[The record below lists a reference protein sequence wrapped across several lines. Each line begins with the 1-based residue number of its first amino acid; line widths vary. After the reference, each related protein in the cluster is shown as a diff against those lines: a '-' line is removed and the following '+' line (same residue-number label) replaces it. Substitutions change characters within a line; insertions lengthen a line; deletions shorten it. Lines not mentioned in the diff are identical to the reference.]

1 MKKIFTLVATFFA
14 IAGYSQTLAD
24 TTKSVKLKEINFRTE
39 RYLKTNQVI
48 ERISQKQIELQ
59 KSQNTADLLAST
71 GTITVQKSQQ
81 GGGSPVIRGFEANKI
96 LLLVDGIRM
105 NNLIYRA
112 GHLQNVITV
121 DENILEQVDILF
133 GPSSTIF
140 GSDALGGAINMKTK
154 NPMFLSQTNNKLF
167 SGNVMTNYNSA
178 NHGLTEYFDLNFA
191 GNRWSSLSSFSYN
204 NYGNLRMGANANGA
218 SFGER
223 LKYVETA
230 NNVDY
235 LVTNNNP
242 LIQKFSEYKQYNAM
256 QKVIFQQ
263 DEHTQH
269 SLNLQYSTSS
279 ALPRYDRLTDPA
291 GSDLKYALWNY
302 GPQRRFL
309 SAYKFSKEKILFNSD
324 MNLGLSYQNIQ
335 ESRIT
340 RKFNN
345 DNTKSQVE
353 KVNVFAFNVD
363 LRKKLGN
370 GDFLYGAE
378 IFYDNLNSSATNSNR
393 ITGVVTP
400 TDTRY
405 SNGKNHTFKSDL
417 FATYNARIN
426 KTTFYNLGARAGY
439 TALKSTIEDNTF
451 FNLPYDKIQQN
462 NFTYSGTAGIVKN
475 SRSAKFAFNLASA
488 YRVPNIDDLAKLFES
503 APGTLIVPNPDIKP
517 EKSLTLDLT
526 VTLCQGK
533 KVQFDNTIYYTRLFN
548 AIITDN
554 YLYEGQNSVIYEG
567 VQSEVF
573 AMQNKGNAY
582 ITGFSSTL
590 NVLIT
595 EPLKAYC
602 TVNFTKGEIMED
614 SANKPLD
621 HIPPLYGKVGLEYK
635 KKITSMGLYMLFNGK
650 KSINDY
656 FLNGEDNEQYAPKGG
671 MPAWQTYNFKS
682 AFTINKT
689 LTIYAGLENIFD
701 LQYRTFASGMNASGR
716 NASIGAK
723 LHF

>member
-1 MKKIFTLVATFFA
+1 MKKIFTLAATFVA
-14 IAGYSQTLAD
+14 ITGYSQTVAD
-24 TTKSVKLKEINFRTE
+24 TTKSVKLKVINLRTE

-48 ERISQKQIELQ
+48 ERISQKQIEFQ

-71 GTITVQKSQQ
+71 GTITIQKSQQ

-121 DENILEQVDILF
+121 DENMLEQVDILF

-167 SGNVMTNYNSA
+167 SGNAMTSYNST
-178 NHGLTEYFDLNFA
+178 NDGLTEYFDLNFA
-191 GNRWSSLSSFSYN
+191 GNRWSALSSFSYN
-204 NYGNLRMGANANGA
+204 NYGNLRMGANSKGE

-223 LKYVETA
+223 QKYVETV

-242 LIQKFSEYKQYNAM
+242 LIQKTSKYKQYNAM

-263 DEHTQH
+263 DDHTQH

-279 ALPRYDRLTDPA
+279 DVPRYDRLTDPD
-291 GSDLKYALWNY
+291 GSGLKYAVWNY
-302 GPQRRFL
+302 GPQKRFL
-309 SAYKFSKEKILFNSD
+309 SAYKFSKDKALFNSD
-324 MNLGLSYQNIQ
+324 INLGLSYQNIE

-353 KVNVFAFNVD
+353 KVNVFAFNAD
-363 LRKKLGN
+363 FHKKLSN

-378 IFYDNLNSSATNSNR
+378 IFYDDLNSSATSSNR
-393 ITGVVTP
+393 ITAIVTP

-405 SNGKNHTFKSDL
+405 SNGENHTFRSDL
-417 FATYNARIN
+417 FATYNASIN
-426 KTTFYNLGARAGY
+426 ETTFYNLGARAGY
-439 TALKSTIEDNTF
+439 AALKSTIKDNTF
-451 FNLPYDKIQQN
+451 FNLPYDEIEQN
-462 NFTYSGTAGIVKN
+462 NFTYSGSAGIVKN
-475 SRSAKFAFNLASA
+475 SGSSKFAFNVASG
-488 YRVPNIDDLAKLFES
+488 YRVPNVDDLGKLFES
-503 APGTLIVPNPDIKP
+503 APGTLIVPNPEIKP
-517 EKSLTLDLT
+517 EKSLTSDLT
-526 VTLCQGK
+526 VILGQGK
-533 KVQFDNTIYYTRLFN
+533 KVQFDNTIYYTRLFD

-554 YLYEGQNSVIYEG
+554 YLYNGQSSVIYEG

-590 NVLIT
+590 KVFIT
-595 EPLKAYC
+595 NPLKAYC
-602 TVNFTKGEIMED
+602 TVNFTKGEIMEG
-614 SANKPLD
+614 SGNKPLD
-621 HIPPLYGKVGLEYK
+621 HIPPMYGKVGLQYK
-635 KKITSMGLYMLFNGK
+635 EKIISMDLYMLFNSK

-656 FLNGEDNEQYAPKGG
+656 FLNGEDNEQYAPVGG
-671 MPAWQTYNFKS
+671 MPAWQTFNFKS
-682 AFTINKT
+682 AFTINET
-689 LTIYAGLENIFD
+689 LTVYAGLENIFD

-716 NASIGAK
+716 NVSIGAK
-723 LHF
+723 FHF